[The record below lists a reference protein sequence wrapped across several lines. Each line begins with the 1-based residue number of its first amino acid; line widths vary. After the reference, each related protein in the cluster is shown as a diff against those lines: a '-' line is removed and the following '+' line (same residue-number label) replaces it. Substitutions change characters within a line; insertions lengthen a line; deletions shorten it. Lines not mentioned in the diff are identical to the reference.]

1 VIKLYEYLKIINDAI
16 SLLKKNPNFIDEYW
30 SDETNQV
37 TMSDIQ
43 KKLKE
48 NNIPVI
54 EEPSE
59 KYNSIHSEK
68 TDEDTL
74 LRVEASD
81 LHYPI
86 IIITKDST
94 GEKIIIDGHHR
105 LKKAKLNNLPIKV
118 RKIDI
123 SLLPKEWD
131 NIFF

>member
-1 VIKLYEYLKIINDAI
+1 
-16 SLLKKNPNFIDEYW
+16 
-30 SDETNQV
+30 
-37 TMSDIQ
+37 MSDIQ

-48 NNIPVI
+48 NDIPII

-68 TDEDTL
+68 KDQDTL

-81 LHYPI
+81 LDYPI

-94 GEKIIIDGHHR
+94 GEKTIIDGHHR

-118 RKIDI
+118 KKIDI